1 MLLLIIAVIITAI
14 GIACIFFD
22 AAGIFEPFEGIG
34 CVLGGIFGAIAIIMV
49 VVFMVTV
56 VAAPSNTA
64 KLISRYKELQYKL
77 NHIEEFGPKT
87 VQKEVFQWN
96 QELAELKSG
105 KNSIWTGMYYLEDL
119 SEVDYI
125 TLK

>member
-1 MLLLIIAVIITAI
+1 MLLFIVVVIITAI

-22 AAGIFEPFEGIG
+22 DMVVFDALEGIG
-34 CVLGGIFGAIAIIMV
+34 CVLGGVFGAVTIVMV
-49 VVFMVTV
+49 IVFMMTV
-56 VAAPSNTA
+56 IDAPSNTA
-64 KLISRYKELQYKL
+64 KLISRYNELQYKL